1 MVYLYHAVMVNKF
14 YEVRSMKM
22 TYLFQK
28 FDFDEFNKG
37 KLYMVKDINEK
48 YEWDSEKRQE
58 TDNYIGVKLIL
69 EIREDKYK
77 YPTKNGEVE
86 GINLNETF
94 QVIVEDAKLEDY
106 EHLKTSGFEAPKP
119 VEVFNVIESKYF
131 GGSKNGK
138 DSLQVFGDVREVDIT
153 QKDSQLDTAD

>member
-1 MVYLYHAVMVNKF
+1 
-14 YEVRSMKM
+14 MKM

-48 YEWDSEKRQE
+48 YEWDSEKREE

-94 QVIVEDAKLEDY
+94 QVIIEDAKLKDY

-119 VEVFNVIESKYF
+119 VEVFNCLVSF
-131 GGSKNGK
+131 S
-138 DSLQVFGDVREVDIT
+138 
-153 QKDSQLDTAD
+153 